1 MKRAALLI
9 VLVLVGVAHAEDK
22 KLAERHYK
30 LGAKAYAAQ
39 NFEAAATNFDEAYKN
54 YNKPEIAF
62 SAAQAYR
69 RLYQIDPKPQY
80 VRRAVELYEVYLG
93 AVKTGGRVGDAA
105 DSLLDMKRELAKL
118 EAAGVTAGTLP
129 AVAPRTR
136 LGINV
141 TVLDHISS
149 DAGALREIGDISS
162 ESAVPGMKATIDGK
176 PVEPYALVEVEARD
190 HVISVSADGYF
201 PVEKRGVAVENQ
213 STYIDV
219 ELKPKPAKL
228 TVKSEGD
235 ARIAVDGRYVG
246 TTPTAGLELPAGKHL
261 VSVLRR
267 GREPWGRE
275 ITVTRGQELVLDAEL
290 AKTSRRKAVPYVL
303 AGAGIL
309 AGGAVIT
316 GLFALSRDN
325 HANDLR
331 AQITMTGNQ
340 APAVAD
346 ELDSTVRSRDR
357 FVTWTWVLGTAAV
370 VTGGIGGV
378 LLVFDRP
385 DADSA
390 TVGVS
395 GRF

>member
-1 MKRAALLI
+1 MKCAALLI
-9 VLVLVGVAHAEDK
+9 VLILVGVAHAEDK

-39 NFEAAATNFDEAYKN
+39 SFEAAATNFDEAYKN

-69 RLYQIDPKPQY
+69 RLYQVDPKPQY

-118 EAAGVTAGTLP
+118 EAAGVTAGSLT
-129 AVAPRTR
+129 VAPRTR
-136 LGINV
+136 LGINI
-141 TVLDHISS
+141 TVLDQVTN
-149 DAGALREIGDISS
+149 DAGALREIGDVSS
-162 ESAVPGMKATIDGK
+162 ESTLPGMKATIDGK

-190 HVISVSADGYF
+190 HVISVVADGYF
-201 PVEKRGVAVENQ
+201 PVEKRGVAIENQ
-213 STYIDV
+213 ATYIDV

-235 ARIAVDGRYVG
+235 ARIAVDGRTVG
-246 TTPTAGLELPAGKHL
+246 TTPTAAVELAAGKHL

-275 ITVTRGQELVLDAEL
+275 ITVTRGQELVLDAAL
-290 AKTSRRKAVPYVL
+290 AKTSRRKAVPWVFT
-303 AGAGIL
+303 GAGIL
-309 AGGAVIT
+309 AGGAVAT
-316 GLFALSRDN
+316 GLYALSRDR
-325 HANDLR
+325 HASELR
-331 AQITMTGNQ
+331 DQITMMGNQ
-340 APAVAD
+340 APGVAD
-346 ELDSTVRSRDR
+346 ELDRTVRARDR
-357 FVTWTWVLGTAAV
+357 FVTWTWVLGAAAV
-370 VTGGIGGV
+370 ATGGIGGF

-385 DADSA
+385 DADSG
-390 TVGVS
+390 TVGVG